1 MDPRGVNV
9 PHFQDRAYLGIG
21 KIASMADR
29 HTQSGQI
36 GRRYKAGFR
45 LRKERRLLLARIRKR
60 YENADPGAGR
70 LDLHKR
76 DRSIHLAE
84 PLVHTEDA
92 EPTALSGAFEIES
105 HAVVR
110 NFQAQFARGPGDLD
124 PSALRT
130 TVLDDVPERLLNDP
144 VEAQCDAAGKRLWD
158 PVMHE
163 FDIDS
168 VLVGNLLAEALG
180 CCHEAKV
187 LKNGGMKLMG
197 QAMDVR

>member
-1 MDPRGVNV
+1 MDPRRVDV
-9 PHFQDRAYLGIG
+9 RHFQDRAYLGSG

-36 GRRYKAGFR
+36 GRRFEAGSL
-45 LRKERRLLLARIRKR
+45 LRKKRRLLLVRTRKR

-70 LDLHKR
+70 FDPHKR

-84 PLVHTEDA
+84 ALAHTEEA
-92 EPTALSGAFEIES
+92 EPIAQSGAFGIES

-110 NFQAQFARGPGDLD
+110 NLQAQLARAPAEFDPG
-124 PSALRT
+124 ALRT
-130 TVLDDVPERLLNDP
+130 TVLDDVPERLLGDP
-144 VEAQCDAAGKRLWD
+144 VEAQRDAAGKRSRD
-158 PVMHE
+158 PVIDD

-168 VLVGNLLAEALG
+168 VLVGNLLAEAPD
-180 CCHEAKV
+180 CRHEAKV